1 VFFVQWPGVPVVR
14 GGATFEALPI
24 PLGSLIELLL
34 PPTLPGPGGIPLTPV
49 VPAPADPAFG
59 VPAGLPEVAAPFVTC
74 ANELAGTIRTAMIAS
89 ATILGIFR
97 MGLSPIGVPTTKALD
112 ILFPAGFPRHRF
124 RLAPGDWRYPRA
136 KPGKPS
142 AWLASEAGIL
152 PLTSSESYLAYIG
165 DQTIIDTKDE
175 SLRQAAA
182 QEGLE
187 RASRPGEC
195 DYYRRHP
202 EAAAAAR
209 RAAAEASVKH

>member
-1 VFFVQWPGVPVVR
+1 VEIIEMRIRVI
-14 GGATFEALPI
+14 ALVI
-24 PLGSLIELLL
+24 TALLAGSL
-34 PPTLPGPGGIPLTPV
+34 
-49 VPAPADPAFG
+49 PAMAQQADP
-59 VPAGLPEVAAPFVTC
+59 PA
-74 ANELAGTIRTAMIAS
+74 AS
-89 ATILGIFR
+89 L
-97 MGLSPIGVPTTKALD
+97 
-112 ILFPAGFPRHRF
+112 
-124 RLAPGDWRYPRA
+124 RA
-136 KPGKPS
+136 KFKAKYLEKRDRFLHRTKDLYFAVGCKV
-142 AWLASEAGIL
+142 LASEAGIL

-175 SLRQAAA
+175 SLRQTAA